1 MKYLATTALSL
12 SMAMSGAVMAEPIGS
27 ARAGEVSTADVLEK
41 VSPALAHY
49 QSQTLQNDL
58 WQRPALS
65 PRDRSMITVAAI
77 IARHQTELMAE
88 QFNLALDNGVKASE
102 LSEIITHLAFY
113 SGWGNAMSAATVAQ
127 TLFQQ
132 RGIAATTLPT
142 AQPELLPLNQTAEQL
157 RLNAVEQSVGSQ
169 QFPGLVTYTTDV
181 LFRDLWLRPAL
192 APRDRSLIT
201 VSALIA
207 AGQVAQV
214 TFHLNKAMD
223 NGLTQAQAAEVVTH
237 LAFYVGWPNA
247 MSAVPVVKSV
257 FAQRNADVPVKS

>member
-1 MKYLATTALSL
+1 MKCLATTALSL
-12 SMAMSGAVMAEPIGS
+12 SMAISGAAMAEPEDVRTS
-27 ARAGEVSTADVLEK
+27 EAASTKALSR
-41 VSPALAHY
+41 VSPALANY
-49 QSQTLQNDL
+49 QRQKLQADL

-77 IARHQTELMAE
+77 IARNQTALMTE

-113 SGWGNAMSAATVAQ
+113 SGWGNAMSAVAAAQ
-127 TLFQQ
+127 DIFQQ
-132 RGIAATTLPT
+132 RGITAASLPT

-169 QFPGLVTYTTDV
+169 QFPGLVAYTADV

-223 NGLTQAQAAEVVTH
+223 NGLTQEQAAEVVTH

-247 MSAVPVVKSV
+247 MSAVPVVKAV
-257 FAQRNADVPVKS
+257 FAQRNTDTPAQS

>member
-1 MKYLATTALSL
+1 MKCLATTALSL
-12 SMAMSGAVMAEPIGS
+12 SMAISGVAMAEPEDVRTS
-27 ARAGEVSTADVLEK
+27 EAASTEALSR
-41 VSPALAHY
+41 VSPALANY
-49 QSQTLQNDL
+49 QRQKLQADL

-77 IARHQTELMAE
+77 IARNQTALMTE

-113 SGWGNAMSAATVAQ
+113 SGWGNAMSAVAAAQ
-127 TLFQQ
+127 DIFQQ
-132 RGIAATTLPT
+132 RGITAASLPT

-169 QFPGLVTYTTDV
+169 QFPGLVAYTTDV

-223 NGLTQAQAAEVVTH
+223 NGLTQEQAAEVVTH

-247 MSAVPVVKSV
+247 MSAVPMVKAV
-257 FAQRNADVPVKS
+257 FAQRNTDTPAKS

>member
-1 MKYLATTALSL
+1 MKCLATTALSL
-12 SMAMSGAVMAEPIGS
+12 SMAISGVAMAEPEDVRTS
-27 ARAGEVSTADVLEK
+27 EAASTEAPSR
-41 VSPALAHY
+41 VSPALANY
-49 QSQTLQNDL
+49 QRQKLQADL

-77 IARHQTELMAE
+77 IARNQTALMTE

-113 SGWGNAMSAATVAQ
+113 SGWGNAMSAVAAAQ
-127 TLFQQ
+127 DIFQQ
-132 RGIAATTLPT
+132 RGITAASLPT

-169 QFPGLVTYTTDV
+169 QFPGLVAYTTDV

-223 NGLTQAQAAEVVTH
+223 NGLTQEQAAEVVTH

-247 MSAVPVVKSV
+247 MSAVPMVKAV
-257 FAQRNADVPVKS
+257 FAQRNTDTPAKS